1 MGKKKYLSSS
11 TILYFYRIFLILQL
25 LILTSSSDDRQENL
39 ALRSGGEDHLQL
51 PKGSPFKIALFADLH
66 FGEDAWTDWG
76 PKQDV
81 NSIGVM
87 STVLDK
93 EKPGNVKTCIILILN
108 QLFFFP

>member
-25 LILTSSSDDRQENL
+25 IILTSSSDDRQENL
-39 ALRSGGEDHLQL
+39 ALRSGGEDPLQL